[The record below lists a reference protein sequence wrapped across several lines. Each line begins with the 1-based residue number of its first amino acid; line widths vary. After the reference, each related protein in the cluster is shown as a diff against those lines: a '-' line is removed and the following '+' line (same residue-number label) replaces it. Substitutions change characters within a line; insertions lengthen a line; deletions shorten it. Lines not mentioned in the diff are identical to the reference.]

1 MIFSNKDIP
10 IEKVGKNK
18 RSFVFFGERGMASC
32 TLFKVSLQLPHWFK
46 NLRAGL
52 TKNLT
57 VVIDNTWGREE
68 YKARVTE
75 SAKKELFIMLS
86 SKDGSLKRG
95 NGEIFVLKKNLV
107 NFHLYSSSKVLDT
120 DGSYQTILAKLDG
133 PCVIRIRYSGA
144 FKQTIL
150 DWDGAQIKEYDL
162 DEHMKKCLEEEG
174 MLFDYDI
181 SQKLTGIN
189 NCFNVKQWKKI

>member
-1 MIFSNKDIP
+1 MIYSNKDIS
-10 IEKVGKNK
+10 IEKIGKNK
-18 RSFVFFGERGMASC
+18 RNFVFFGELGRASC

-46 NLRAGL
+46 NLRLGL

-57 VVIDNTWGREE
+57 VVIDESWGREE
-68 YKARVTE
+68 YKASVTE
-75 SAKKELFIMLS
+75 SAKKELFVMLS
-86 SKDGSLKRG
+86 SKDGSLRRG
-95 NGEIFVLKKNLV
+95 NGEISVLKKNLV

-120 DGSYQTILAKLDG
+120 DGSYQTILARLDG
-133 PCVIRIRYSGA
+133 PCVLRIRYSGG

-174 MLFDYDI
+174 MLFDYDL
-181 SQKLTGIN
+181 SQKLNGIN